1 MSSLLSAGTGST
13 STPVSLAKLSAAR
26 LANRFVELGKVPRDQ
41 RCCES
46 PALDDSY
53 RYAKRARTSGCGQQ
67 LEVFDSTR
75 GEAQASGA
83 PSHSRGS
90 SYVFAAQPAS
100 VWSAWASASNPDS
113 SCGMSPER
121 GGRACHPFPHT
132 MTVSS
137 AVNLA
142 PGQLPGTSPEGRSG
156 VALCGGCASVGGA
169 TARSSW
175 RFAGSAPTLSTCRDE
190 EPLPPAHHRPLRVPA
205 CQPPL
210 ISLPAALQPSSHG
223 SSCCAMGAAAG
234 GVVRLSAAQLAA
246 LTCSSEAALRRSL
259 EASHQS
265 FLQHQQQHSASVVA
279 QAWSRRPLLLGPSAG
294 ASASDSFPFARASS
308 HSSSDF
314 GSCCVASGCNDSCD
328 VASASRRTFGN
339 TTYDC
344 GGGSRGSSP
353 LPVAPPTPT
362 QLRDLAPRECI
373 LLTCRG
379 LCLSADT
386 TGRLA
391 LHIWTRVEPLARLL
405 LSVRPDATAAAAPL
419 AVYGCRGAG
428 AAAAGLQVY
437 AVAAV
442 WVAAKLEERRQEVPG
457 SGALAVAARSS
468 PAALA
473 AAELR
478 ILQWCD
484 WAPYTGFVPDESHL
498 LVWAP

>member
-1 MSSLLSAGTGST
+1 MGWFTDYKSSPQNFDNGCKLENPVLSLHLAG
-13 STPVSLAKLSAAR
+13 V
-26 LANRFVELGKVPRDQ
+26 
-41 RCCES
+41 
-46 PALDDSY
+46 
-53 RYAKRARTSGCGQQ
+53 RT
-67 LEVFDSTR
+67 EVT
-75 GEAQASGA
+75 
-83 PSHSRGS
+83 
-90 SYVFAAQPAS
+90 QPAD
-100 VWSAWASASNPDS
+100 VLLRLCNP
-113 SCGMSPER
+113 P
-121 GGRACHPFPHT
+121 
-132 MTVSS
+132 
-137 AVNLA
+137 
-142 PGQLPGTSPEGRSG
+142 
-156 VALCGGCASVGGA
+156 
-169 TARSSW
+169 
-175 RFAGSAPTLSTCRDE
+175 
-190 EPLPPAHHRPLRVPA
+190 
-205 CQPPL
+205 
-210 ISLPAALQPSSHG
+210 
-223 SSCCAMGAAAG
+223 SCCAMGAAAG

-246 LTCSSEAALRRSL
+246 LTCSS
-259 EASHQS
+259 
-265 FLQHQQQHSASVVA
+265 
-279 QAWSRRPLLLGPSAG
+279 

-405 LSVRPDATAAAAPL
+405 LSVRPEGAAAAAPL